1 MRHHQNDR
9 TGVQHPLTR
18 HRLTRTL
25 SITVGMA
32 IGVAATTLGPQ
43 LAHAGP
49 TLKAPSLLQQLMQPA
64 PRTVPAGDARA

>member
-1 MRHHQNDR
+1 MRHKQNER
-9 TGVQHPLTR
+9 TRVQRPLTR

-25 SITVGMA
+25 SITVGMV

-49 TLKAPSLLQQLMQPA
+49 TLKPPGLLQQLMQPA
-64 PRTVPAGDARA
+64 PRTLQSGDTRA